1 MSDFPAEET
10 AERIPATVGEC
21 EGLPEY
27 EVAFERAAQGCENAS
42 EREGTAEGPVIDGD
56 NLRVFPRTMFGTAY
70 VYDVETEDGDP
81 VRLLEVGGVFESA
94 TYLDERRFE
103 PTFEYY
109 RAFDHL
115 FEAVPEPQ
123 RVLMIGG
130 GGYAYPKHFVA
141 SQPYGAMD
149 VVEIDPV
156 ITRIARE
163 HFFLGELMERF
174 STRETGRL
182 NLVTADGRAYLEQ
195 RAAELAC
202 VRTGAEP
209 DSESFAGF
217 SAEDVVAAADPATAV
232 SASVSFAS
240 PAYEAII
247 NDSFSGAEATSSLL
261 DDAGLAAV
269 KACLVPEGLYLIN
282 VICDIEEDARDLLRV
297 VEVLRT
303 RFAHVHV
310 IPCVDEVFGD
320 ADNNLVIATDGAY
333 SFTGCLP
340 PFNREE

>member
-1 MSDFPAEET
+1 MSDFPAENE
-10 AERIPATVGEC
+10 
-21 EGLPEY
+21 
-27 EVAFERAAQGCENAS
+27 
-42 EREGTAEGPVIDGD
+42 AEGPVIDGD

-109 RAFDHL
+109 RAFDRL

-141 SQPYGAMD
+141 SQPHGAMD

-174 STRETGRL
+174 NTRKTGRL
-182 NLVTADGRAYLEQ
+182 NLVTADGRAYLEE
-195 RAAELAC
+195 RAAEFDCAC
-202 VRTGAEP
+202 AGA
-209 DSESFAGF
+209 DSDAGYFAYPVDL
-217 SAEDVVAAADPATAV
+217 SNPVALIN
-232 SASVSFAS
+232 
-240 PAYEAII
+240 PAYDVII

-261 DDAGLAAV
+261 DDAGLAEV
-269 KACLVPEGLYLIN
+269 KACLVPKGLYLIN

-297 VEVLRT
+297 VETLQT
-303 RFAHVHV
+303 RFACVHV
-310 IPCVDEVFGD
+310 IPCVDEVFGE

-340 PFNREE
+340 PFDREA

>member
-1 MSDFPAEET
+1 MSDCELLE
-10 AERIPATVGEC
+10 ATRVWAGESAGAADESAADRGAAN
-21 EGLPEY
+21 EGS
-27 EVAFERAAQGCENAS
+27 V
-42 EREGTAEGPVIDGD
+42 VDGD
-56 NLRVFPRTMFGTAY
+56 NLRVFSRTMFGTAY

-115 FEAVPEPQ
+115 FEAVAEPR

-141 SQPYGAMD
+141 SQPHGAMD

-163 HFFLGELMERF
+163 HFFLGELIERF
-174 STRETGRL
+174 NTRETGRL
-182 NLVTADGRAYLEQ
+182 NLVTADGRTYLEE
-195 RAAELAC
+195 RAAELDRAY
-202 VRTGAEP
+202 APPEP
-209 DSESFAGF
+209 ALEGFAAL
-217 SAEDVVAAADPATAV
+217 SAADVVSAAGSAAVVGAPADFVNA
-232 SASVSFAS
+232 
-240 PAYEAII
+240 AYDVII
-247 NDSFSGAEATSSLL
+247 NDSFSGAEATSSLI

-297 VEVLRT
+297 VESLQE

-320 ADNNLVIATDGAY
+320 ADNNLVIATDGSY

-340 PFNREE
+340 PFNREG

>member
-1 MSDFPAEET
+1 MGDCELFET
-10 AERIPATVGEC
+10 TQVWAGKSAG
-21 EGLPEY
+21 
-27 EVAFERAAQGCENAS
+27 AADKDAAD
-42 EREGTAEGPVIDGD
+42 RDAADEGPVVDGD

-109 RAFDHL
+109 RAFDRL
-115 FEAVPEPQ
+115 FEAVAEPQ

-141 SQPYGAMD
+141 SQPHGAMD

-163 HFFLGELMERF
+163 HFFLDELMKRF
-174 STRETGRL
+174 NTCETGRL
-182 NLVTADGRAYLEQ
+182 RLVTADGRTYLEEC
-195 RAAELAC
+195 AAELDRAR
-202 VRTGAEP
+202 VPAEP
-209 DSESFAGF
+209 APEGFAAL
-217 SAEDVVAAADPATAV
+217 SAADVVSAAGSATAV
-232 SASVSFAS
+232 GAPANLVGA
-240 PAYEAII
+240 AYEVII

-297 VEVLRT
+297 VEALRA

-333 SFTGCLP
+333 FFTGCLP
-340 PFNREE
+340 PFNREG

>member
-1 MSDFPAEET
+1 MSNFPAEE
-10 AERIPATVGEC
+10 
-21 EGLPEY
+21 
-27 EVAFERAAQGCENAS
+27 
-42 EREGTAEGPVIDGD
+42 PVIDGD

-141 SQPYGAMD
+141 SQPHGAMD

-163 HFFLGELMERF
+163 HFFLDELMERF

-182 NLVTADGRAYLEQ
+182 NLVTADGRAFLEE
-195 RAAELAC
+195 RAAEFERAH
-202 VRTGAEP
+202 AEA
-209 DSESFAGF
+209 DSD
-217 SAEDVVAAADPATAV
+217 AEN
-232 SASVSFAS
+232 FAS
-240 PAYEAII
+240 PASPASPADPADLASSADPAYDVII

-282 VICDIEEDARDLLRV
+282 VICDIEKDARDLLRV
-297 VEVLRT
+297 VEALQT

-320 ADNNLVIATDGAY
+320 ADNNLVIATDGAR

-340 PFNREE
+340 PFNREA

>member
-1 MSDFPAEET
+1 MDDCEMLETMQAWAGESAGAADGGASD
-10 AERIPATVGEC
+10 G
-21 EGLPEY
+21 G
-27 EVAFERAAQGCENAS
+27 AADKA
-42 EREGTAEGPVIDGD
+42 PVIDGD

-115 FEAVPEPQ
+115 FEAVPEP
-123 RVLMIGG
+123 RLVLMIGG

-141 SQPYGAMD
+141 SQPHGAMD

-182 NLVTADGRAYLEQ
+182 NLVTADGRTYLEE
-195 RAAELAC
+195 RAAELDRA
-202 VRTGAEP
+202 RTVAEP
-209 DSESFAGF
+209 VSEG
-217 SAEDVVAAADPATAV
+217 VAALPAADVACATGSATV
-232 SASVSFAS
+232 TGASVSPTA
-240 PAYEAII
+240 AYDVII

-269 KACLVPEGLYLIN
+269 KACLLPKGLYLIN
-282 VICDIEEDARDLLRV
+282 AICDIEKDARDLLRV
-297 VEVLRT
+297 VEALQA

-340 PFNREE
+340 PFNWEA

>member
-10 AERIPATVGEC
+10 AGRIPATVGEC

-42 EREGTAEGPVIDGD
+42 EREGAAEGPVIDGD

-141 SQPYGAMD
+141 SQPHGAMD

-174 STRETGRL
+174 NTRETGRL

-202 VRTGAEP
+202 ARTGVNLAP
-209 DSESFAGF
+209 ASFAC
-217 SAEDVVAAADPATAV
+217 
-232 SASVSFAS
+232 

-269 KACLVPEGLYLIN
+269 KACLVPGGLYLIN

-297 VEVLRT
+297 VEVLQT
-303 RFAHVHV
+303 RFARVHV

>member
-1 MSDFPAEET
+1 MNDFPAENE
-10 AERIPATVGEC
+10 
-21 EGLPEY
+21 
-27 EVAFERAAQGCENAS
+27 
-42 EREGTAEGPVIDGD
+42 AEGPVIDGD

-103 PTFEYY
+103 LTFEYY

-141 SQPYGAMD
+141 SQPHGSMD

-174 STRETGRL
+174 DTRETGRL
-182 NLVTADGRAYLEQ
+182 NLVTADGRAYLEE
-195 RAAELAC
+195 RAAEFERAC
-202 VRTGAEP
+202 AGANS
-209 DSESFAGF
+209 DAGYF
-217 SAEDVVAAADPATAV
+217 VNPVDLVE
-232 SASVSFAS
+232 
-240 PAYEAII
+240 PAYDVII

-269 KACLVPEGLYLIN
+269 KACLVPKGLYLIN
-282 VICDIEEDARDLLRV
+282 VICDIEEDARDLLLV
-297 VEVLRT
+297 VEALQAH
-303 RFAHVHV
+303 FACVHV

-340 PFNREE
+340 PFNRKA